1 MTHTTSFQELLRRC
15 ENEDNA
21 SSAQTKTGRAPGTDV
36 RAGRL
41 AAVAEGPR
49 QCSEDSPGA
58 RRGWMTGRPHGEE
71 IPPPQP
77 PHRRETETHPGPTP
91 NQTQKP
97 RVENGHERAH
107 GEGAR
112 KASPAA
118 WTREPSRDSGVHRHS
133 HEGCAP
139 SSRTAVL
146 TAHGT
151 QRPETRTDTL
161 HRELCERPVC
171 TRKRHR
177 GAASAPHAKIPL
189 RPSLRGAPVIRPL
202 CGPPGWRRQ
211 PLTAATAAPGEPQPA
226 ALASGCLRP
235 DPEHRRTH
243 PERRTGP
250 SQSAPA

>member
-1 MTHTTSFQELLRRC
+1 M
-15 ENEDNA
+15 
-21 SSAQTKTGRAPGTDV
+21 

-118 WTREPSRDSGVHRHS
+118 WTRETSRDRHS

-146 TAHGT
+146 TPHGT